1 MLTKKHIYSFMAFA
15 ALTGCGPAE
24 QKPASPE
31 SKSAP
36 SSPTAESKKE
46 VATVSPKTAP
56 AAGSSKTNATA
67 ENHNWANWRGPYQ
80 NGVSTEHYKEAKL
93 NPTPAWVY
101 DTKGRG
107 APVVFDGRLFSWGYR
122 GEGSELVEVL
132 SCLDAKTGKKI
143 WENEFKDFLSDT
155 VYDRYTI
162 GAPTVD
168 PDTKRVYLTTHYGL
182 FMCFDFDGKEIFRI
196 SMMEDLGR
204 MSFPNARVGSVG
216 IEGGL
221 AIMHCISS
229 NWGADGPAADRF
241 YAFDKMTGE
250 LVWWSMPGV
259 SPPVDSSF
267 STPVFETRDGR
278 RVFYS
283 GTGCGNVV
291 CVNVGDGK
299 PLWRW
304 QACKNGVNAS
314 VLLYKGKLISVHG
327 DENVDTSEKGRMA
340 AITLPEKLAPAAPGA
355 ASTVLE
361 PSVEAWRNP
370 IGSSN
375 GSPILV
381 GNRIYQLDDTGVLNA
396 VNADTGVIEWTK
408 KVATANVH
416 ASLTYTD
423 GLIYAA
429 LLDGRLAIFK
439 PGDKD
444 AELVQEVKLSG
455 QCLGTPII
463 SNGLV
468 YVHTTDKFYC
478 FTLENS
484 GITYDKVP
492 VEETPKAGPAAA
504 LQIIPA
510 EVVLTPG
517 TKAKFR
523 IRSLDKN
530 GFVVNESVKV
540 TWGSFIPPTAKVK
553 STLDA
558 KFNDAGELVAE
569 STAKLS
575 AGAFKA
581 TAEGGIFGTIRGR
594 VLQNLPITMDFEN
607 YELNEDQPAEGLK
620 FSYPPLPWIGARFK
634 FDVRELNGQKV
645 FAKTFD
651 RILFQRATTFIAPSS
666 LSNYTIQADVMTDG
680 SARVKSDIGLYN
692 QRYLITLRGNANQL
706 EVSSNLERLKEVVP
720 FKMTVNT
727 WYVLKTRVDVNPDGS
742 GVVRAKVWDK
752 AQPEPEAWTMEVKVA
767 MAHKNGSPGLF
778 SFTPLN
784 QKRAYL
790 DNVSVIPNK

>member
-1 MLTKKHIYSFMAFA
+1 MFTKNRIYSLLVFA
-15 ALTGCGPAE
+15 ALSAASAAE
-24 QKPASPE
+24 
-31 SKSAP
+31 
-36 SSPTAESKKE
+36 T
-46 VATVSPKTAP
+46 TKTK
-56 AAGSSKTNATA
+56 AAGEA
-67 ENHNWANWRGPYQ
+67 HNWASWRGPLQ
-80 NGVSTEHYKEAKL
+80 TGVSTEHYKNGKL

-107 APVVFDGRLFSWGYR
+107 APVVCDGKLFSWGYR
-122 GEGSELVEVL
+122 GETTELVEVL
-132 SCLDAKTGKKI
+132 SCLDAKTGVKI
-143 WENEFKDFLSDT
+143 WEHEFKDFLSDT
-155 VYDRYTI
+155 VYDRYSI

-168 PDTKRVYLTTHYGL
+168 PETKRVYLATHYGL
-182 FMCFDFDGKEIFRI
+182 FMCFDFEGKELFRI
-196 SMMEDLGR
+196 SMMEDFGR
-204 MSFPNARVGSVG
+204 MSFPNARVGSVVL
-216 IEGGL
+216 EGDL
-221 AIMHCISS
+221 AILHCISS

-241 YAFDKMTGE
+241 YAFDKVTGE
-250 LVWWSMPGV
+250 LVWWSMPGI

-267 STPVFETRDGR
+267 STPVFETRDGK
-278 RVFYS
+278 RVFYA

-291 CVNVGDGK
+291 CVNARNGK

-314 VLLYKGKLISVHG
+314 VLLYKGNLISVHG

-340 AITLPEKLAPAAPGA
+340 SIKLPETLAPAAPGA
-355 ASTVLE
+355 ETTALE
-361 PSVEAWRNP
+361 TSKAEIWRNS

-375 GSPILV
+375 GSPIIV
-381 GNRIYQLDDTGVLNA
+381 GNQIYQLDDTGVINA

-408 KVATANVH
+408 KVSTANVH

-429 LLDGRLAIFK
+429 LLDGRLAIYK

-455 QCLGTPII
+455 QCIGTPVI
-463 SNGLV
+463 SNGLL

-478 FTLENS
+478 FTIENK
-484 GITYDKVP
+484 GITWDKVP
-492 VEETPKAGPAAA
+492 AVEIPKAGPAAS
-504 LQIIPA
+504 LQIIPT

-517 TKAKFR
+517 NKAKFR
-523 IRSLDKN
+523 VRSLDKN
-530 GFVVNESVKV
+530 GFVVSDDVKA
-540 TWGSFIPPTAKVK
+540 TWESFIPPTAKVK

-558 KFNDAGELVAE
+558 KFNEAGELVAE
-569 STAKLS
+569 PTAKLS

-581 TAEGGIFGTIRGR
+581 TAEGGIFGIIRGR
-594 VLQNLPITMDFEN
+594 VLQNLPINMDFEN
-607 YELNEDQPAEGLK
+607 YELTEDQPAEGLK

-651 RILFQRATTFIAPSS
+651 RILFQRATTFIAPSN

-720 FKMTVNT
+720 FKMIVNT

-790 DNVSVIPNK
+790 DNVSVTPNK

>member
-1 MLTKKHIYSFMAFA
+1 MLTKNCIHSLLAFA
-15 ALTGCGPAE
+15 TLSASFSFAAEPAKTKATGEA
-24 QKPASPE
+24 
-31 SKSAP
+31 
-36 SSPTAESKKE
+36 
-46 VATVSPKTAP
+46 
-56 AAGSSKTNATA
+56 
-67 ENHNWANWRGPYQ
+67 HNWTSWRGPLQ
-80 NGVSTEHYKEAKL
+80 TGVSTEHYKNGKL

-107 APVVFDGRLFSWGYR
+107 APVVCDGRLFSWGYR
-122 GEGSELVEVL
+122 GETTELVEVL
-132 SCLDAKTGKKI
+132 SCLDAKTGVKI
-143 WENEFKDFLSDT
+143 WEHEFKDFLSDT

-168 PDTKRVYLTTHYGL
+168 PETKHVYLTTHYGL
-182 FMCFDFDGKEIFRI
+182 FMCFDFEGKELFRI
-196 SMMEDLGR
+196 SMMEDFGR
-204 MSFPNARVGSVG
+204 MSFPNSRVGSVV
-216 IEGGL
+216 IESDL
-221 AIMHCISS
+221 AILHCISS

-241 YAFDKMTGE
+241 YAFDKLTGE

-267 STPVFETRDGR
+267 STPVFETRDGK

-291 CVNVGDGK
+291 CVNARNGK

-314 VLLYKGKLISVHG
+314 VLLYKGNLISVHG
-327 DENVDTSEKGRMA
+327 DENVDTSDKGRMA
-340 AITLPEKLAPAAPGA
+340 SIKLPEKLAPAAPGA
-355 ASTVLE
+355 DTTVLE
-361 PSVEAWRNP
+361 TASTEVWRNS

-375 GSPILV
+375 GSPIIV
-381 GNRIYQLDDTGVLNA
+381 GNQIYQLDDTGVINA
-396 VNADTGVIEWTK
+396 VNADTGAVEWTK

-416 ASLTYTD
+416 ASLAYTD

-429 LLDGRLAIFK
+429 MLDGRLAIFK
-439 PGDKD
+439 PDTKG

-455 QCLGTPII
+455 QCIGTPVI
-463 SNGLV
+463 SNGLL
-468 YVHTTDKFYC
+468 YVHTTEKFYC
-478 FTLENS
+478 FTIENK
-484 GITYDKVP
+484 GITWDKVP
-492 VEETPKAGPAAA
+492 ADEIPQAGPPAA

-517 TKAKFR
+517 DKAKFR

-530 GFVVNESVKV
+530 GFVVSDSVKA
-540 TWGSFIPPTAKVK
+540 TWESFIPPTAKVK

-569 STAKLS
+569 AGAKLS

-581 TAEGGIFGTIRGR
+581 TAEGGMFGTIRGR
-594 VLQNLPITMDFEN
+594 VLQNLPINMDFEN
-607 YELNEDQPAEGLK
+607 YELNEDQPTEGLK
-620 FSYPPLPWIGARFK
+620 FAYPPLPWIGARFK

-651 RILFQRATTFIAPSS
+651 RILFQRATTFIAPSN

-720 FKMTVNT
+720 FKMIVNT

-790 DNVSVIPNK
+790 DNVSVTPNK